1 MTNILSVISLIV
13 SLITLAVAVILLT
26 RKTGGEHQEL
36 ARNLEHIDKNV
47 ERAQRSVQ
55 EEIARNRQE
64 LNASLQLVRE
74 GLNKTL
80 NDFGKLVDGR
90 MADIANLNKNQLDS
104 FSKQLTTLTQSN
116 EQKLE
121 KMREVIE
128 GRLKSLQEENSQ
140 KLEKM
145 RETVDEKLH
154 STLEKRLGES
164 FKQVSDRLEKVH
176 QGLGEMQTLALGVG
190 DLKKVLTNVK
200 TRGTWGEIQLGTLLD
215 EMLTP
220 EQFERN
226 YVTKKGSRD
235 PVEFA
240 IKLPGRDNMP
250 VYLPIDAKFPKEDY
264 ERLLVAQENADLEGI
279 EKAGRDIEQ
288 RIKHEAKTIRDKY
301 VDPPFTTDFAL
312 MFLPI
317 EGLYAEVLRRPG
329 LCELLQKEYR
339 ISIAGPTTIAALLNS
354 LQMGF
359 RTLAVEKR
367 ASEVWSLLSKVK
379 TEFGTFGEILKKTR
393 DKLQQATDNIDLAAS
408 KSRTIERKLKDVQ
421 ELPTGTKPL
430 FIEETE
436 PDVIIE

>member
-1 MTNILSVISLIV
+1 MVLVYLVTSILTL
-13 SLITLAVAVILLT
+13 LAVIFLVF
-26 RKTGGEHQEL
+26 RKSAYDAGDLSKDFEN
-36 ARNLEHIDKNV
+36 ADRNLERV
-47 ERAQRSVQ
+47 ERSLQD
-55 EEIARNRQE
+55 EIARNRKE
-64 LNASLQLVRE
+64 LAE
-74 GLNKTL
+74 GLK
-80 NDFGKLVDGR
+80 DFGKIVDGR

-104 FSKQLTTLTQSN
+104 FSKQLSTLTQSN

-121 KMREVIE
+121 KMREVVE
-128 GRLKSLQEENSQ
+128 GRLKTLQEENSQ

-154 STLEKRLGES
+154 STLEKRLAES
-164 FKQVSDRLEKVH
+164 FNQVSERLEKVH

-200 TRGTWGEIQLGTLLD
+200 TRGTWGEIQLGNLLD

-220 EQFERN
+220 EQYERN
-226 YVTKKGSRD
+226 FVTKKGSRD

-240 IKLPGRDNMP
+240 IKLPGRDNNP

-264 ERLLVAQENADLEGI
+264 ERLLHAQENADIEGI

-288 RIKHEAKTIRDKY
+288 RIKLEAKNIRDKY

-329 LCELLQKEYR
+329 LCDQLQKEYR
-339 ISIAGPTTIAALLNS
+339 ISVAGPTTIAALLNS

-367 ASEVWSLLSKVK
+367 ASEVWMILGTVK
-379 TEFGTFGEILKKTR
+379 TEFGKFGEILNKTKE
-393 DKLQQATDNIDLAAS
+393 KLQQATDNIDLAAK

-421 ELPTGTKPL
+421 ELPSGTQPL
-430 FIEETE
+430 FIEENE
-436 PDVIIE
+436 ADAVIE